1 MIDKLITLSIKRDID
16 VWKVSSEFIVKNI
29 KSKEYILIVPSRDV
43 NFFNKINKNF
53 KIFDEAVF
61 LDEISKNIPNW
72 YKQQIIKINSL
83 SLLSKGEIAL
93 IWDSD
98 TIPIKKLNFLDKKG
112 RLIYFSSTEFHKP
125 YFEFIQ
131 DFLNMT
137 KLESNSFIS
146 QCFPIKY
153 EWYQSFKTHIQKTYN
168 LNLSNAI
175 ISHIDFSKKGSFS
188 EYETLGTYISYKYKG
203 QYVFNNLSWIRRGYM
218 FFRTPINIKYF
229 SLVFKFLPYHFI
241 AFENWDSKISITMI
255 INKIKRY
262 INKLF
267 VKSKPDIKQ
276 YMKLIFENY
285 SKIKVIQVGANDGV
299 QNDPLRYFIKRGY
312 LFNAILIEP
321 IPFYFEKLKKL
332 YKDNNNISLINAA
345 ISKTN
350 TTRKIYFIPPSIADE
365 MNGDGPNNDWAH
377 GQGSFDKNIIIY
389 WIKKNS
395 FRGQNYRDNINKYID
410 SITYLELQPLQLS
423 TFQIFP
429 EDLFLIIDVQGF
441 ELDVLKTVNWEIPPK
456 FILVE
461 DDLKNNDLVT
471 FLEKKNYK
479 WVAGKADKIFKYI
492 SNHE

>member
-1 MIDKLITLSIKRDID
+1 
-16 VWKVSSEFIVKNI
+16 
-29 KSKEYILIVPSRDV
+29 
-43 NFFNKINKNF
+43 
-53 KIFDEAVF
+53 
-61 LDEISKNIPNW
+61 
-72 YKQQIIKINSL
+72 
-83 SLLSKGEIAL
+83 
-93 IWDSD
+93 
-98 TIPIKKLNFLDKKG
+98 
-112 RLIYFSSTEFHKP
+112 
-125 YFEFIQ
+125 
-131 DFLNMT
+131 
-137 KLESNSFIS
+137 
-146 QCFPIKY
+146 
-153 EWYQSFKTHIQKTYN
+153 
-168 LNLSNAI
+168 
-175 ISHIDFSKKGSFS
+175 
-188 EYETLGTYISYKYKG
+188 
-203 QYVFNNLSWIRRGYM
+203 
-218 FFRTPINIKYF
+218 
-229 SLVFKFLPYHFI
+229 
-241 AFENWDSKISITMI
+241 MI